1 MTPCPTMKEL
11 SAYVDGALPRDEE
24 LSLRFH
30 LDDCASCR
38 QQVKVLLALK
48 ETVSRNAEFY
58 PVPPTLR
65 ESVRSRLRPSPW
77 VFLRRPWMLHPVV
90 AFVLVFAVVSTV
102 WWWRD
107 GGESHRYQAIARAL
121 TADHLLHLQESDP
134 LGIALTD
141 PSTLTAWFQGRL
153 PFPVPIPQP
162 GDVRLLGGRL
172 CSPLGHRGAVVF
184 YEHQGKRL
192 SLFTLAADALPPE
205 EREALQVASQE
216 RPHCLHMTEGRPL
229 CLMCSGDVMRAV
241 VMDDPEMEEV
251 AVKLVRLF

>member
-1 MTPCPTMKEL
+1 MKEL

-58 PVPPTLR
+58 PVPHTLR

-77 VFLRRPWMLHPVV
+77 FFLRRPWALHPMV

-107 GGESHRYQAIARAL
+107 GGEPQRYQAIARAL
-121 TADHLLHLQESDP
+121 AADHLQHLQASDP
-134 LGIALTD
+134 LEIALTD
-141 PSTLTAWFQGRL
+141 PSTLAAWFQGRL

-162 GDVRLLGGRL
+162 RDVRLLGGRL

-184 YEHQGKRL
+184 YEYQGKRL
-192 SLFTLAADALPPE
+192 SLFTMTADVLLPE
-205 EREALQVASQE
+205 ERETLRAASQE
-216 RPHCLHMTEGRPL
+216 RPHCLHTTEGRPL
-229 CLMCSGDVMRAV
+229 CLVCSGDVVRAV
-241 VMDDPEMEEV
+241 VMDGPEMEEV
-251 AVKLVRLF
+251 AVNLVRSF